1 VFKPT
6 DSTSKCELLDYEHIY
21 SERRDFHYNSVA
33 VLNISLTRLLAASSI
48 VLLFLNNLCLRRSMD
63 FLAVKAVDSVF

>member
-63 FLAVKAVDSVF
+63 FLAVKAVDGVF